1 VRAFEYSRAAD
12 VEAAVAAG
20 RDGATYLA
28 GGTNLVDLMRLGVET
43 PDRVV
48 DVGRLGLD
56 EVTPTDDGGV
66 LVGAGVRM
74 SDLAAHP
81 LIRERYPV
89 VSQALLAGASGQL
102 RNMATIGG
110 NLLQRTRCVYFQ
122 DVSKPCNKREP
133 GSGCPAV
140 EGEHRGLA
148 ILGHSASC
156 VATHPSDLAV
166 ALVALGA
173 VVHLAGGRTVSM
185 PGLHRLPGDDPSRDT
200 VLEPGDLI
208 VAVELPPL
216 PLGAQRYRKVRD
228 RASFAFA
235 LVSIAAAVDERDG
248 MRLALGGVA
257 HVPWRCFAAEDA
269 LRAGATFAEAADA
282 ELGDARPLR
291 DNRFKVTLAR
301 NLLVRTLRDLTHT

>member
-1 VRAFEYSRAAD
+1 VKAFEYSRAAD
-12 VEAAVAAG
+12 VESALAAG

-28 GGTNLVDLMRLGVET
+28 GGTNLVDLMRLGVAT

-56 EVTPTDDGGV
+56 EVTETDGGGV
-66 LVGAGVRM
+66 LAGAGVRM
-74 SDLAAHP
+74 TDLAAHP

-89 VSQALLAGASGQL
+89 VWEALLAGASGQL

-122 DVSKPCNKREP
+122 DVSKPCNKRAP
-133 GSGCPAV
+133 GSGCPAI

-148 ILGHSASC
+148 ILGHSDAC

-166 ALVALGA
+166 ALTALDA
-173 VVHLAGGRTVSM
+173 IVHLAGGRTLAM

-208 VAVELPPL
+208 VGVELPP
-216 PLGAQRYRKVRD
+216 PLSGPQRYRKVRD

-235 LVSIAAAVDERDG
+235 LVSLAAAVDGSDV
-248 MRLALGGVA
+248 RLALGGVA
-257 HVPWRCFAAEDA
+257 HVPWRCFAAEEA
-269 LRAGATFAEAADA
+269 LRGGASFEQAADA
-282 ELGDARPLR
+282 ELADARPLR
-291 DNRFKVTLAR
+291 DNGFKATLAR
-301 NLLVRTLRDLTHT
+301 NLLVGTLRRLTHT

>member
-1 VRAFEYSRAAD
+1 MKPFEYSRAAGVPEA
-12 VEAAVAAG
+12 VEAGRAGAA
-20 RDGATYLA
+20 YLA
-28 GGTNLVDLMRLGVET
+28 GGTNLVDLMRLGVAT

-56 EVTPTDDGGV
+56 EVTETGGGV
-66 LVGAGVRM
+66 MIGAGVRM
-74 SDLAAHP
+74 SDLAVHP

-122 DVSKPCNKREP
+122 DVSKPCNKRTP
-133 GSGCPAV
+133 GSGCPAI

-148 ILGHSASC
+148 ILGHSSSC

-166 ALVALGA
+166 AFAALGA
-173 VVHLAGGRTVSM
+173 VVHLAGGRTVPL

-200 VLEPGDLI
+200 VLSPGDLI
-208 VAVELPPL
+208 VGVELPP
-216 PLGAQRYRKVRD
+216 PLSGPQRYLKVRD

-235 LVSIAAAVDERDG
+235 LVSLAAAVDGSDV
-248 MRLALGGVA
+248 RLALGGVA
-257 HVPWRCFAAEDA
+257 HVPWRCFAAEEA
-269 LRAGATFAEAADA
+269 VRAGASFEDAADA
-282 ELGDARPLR
+282 ELRQAEPLR
-291 DNRFKVTLAR
+291 DNGFKVTLAR
-301 NLLVRTLRDLTHT
+301 NLLVRTLRALTHT